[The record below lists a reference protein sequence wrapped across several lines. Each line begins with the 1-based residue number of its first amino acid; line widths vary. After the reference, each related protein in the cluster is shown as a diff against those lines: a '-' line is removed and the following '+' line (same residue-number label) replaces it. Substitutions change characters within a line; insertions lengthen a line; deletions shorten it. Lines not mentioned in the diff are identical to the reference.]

1 MNKVKQMPRFTRTMK
16 GVPLPVGGFQ
26 PSDIPALQRGTEWMV
41 SQCHKAM
48 TKVKKRYL
56 HGQYCIDDPDW
67 KQLDTNP
74 QSHRL
79 CRTYGCAG
87 AVRKYQFAQGSSR
100 QHAAHPSCQQCE

>member
-74 QSHRL
+74 QSLQATGRVALAEDHIHNSPRRCPL
-79 CRTYGCAG
+79 IPGRP
-87 AVRKYQFAQGSSR
+87 
-100 QHAAHPSCQQCE
+100 PSTS